1 MFARFA
7 AAAAVLPVLLSQ
19 STAVLA
25 QTADAFANWRYLY
38 ADSFENSA
46 GQSVTQNWW
55 LSPNQTRQNSQ
66 LRFTLLARRSPIS
79 DNGTAAALFGYV
91 ANCDNM
97 MYAIESVQYLD
108 VNDQTL
114 NSQTMQQAMQ
124 SADPDSQFYSV
135 LSGLCSG
142 AY

>member
-1 MFARFA
+1 MTMFAKFA
-7 AAAAVLPVLLSQ
+7 AATLPILLSLP
-19 STAVLA
+19 TAVLA
-25 QTADAFANWRYLY
+25 QTADPYADWRYLY
-38 ADSFENSA
+38 VDSFENSA
-46 GQSVTQNWW
+46 GQNITQEWW
-55 LSPNQTRQNSQ
+55 LSPAQTRQNSQ

-91 ANCDNM
+91 ANCDSM

-108 VNDQTL
+108 INDQTL

-124 SADPDSQFYSV
+124 SADPESQFYSV

>member
-1 MFARFA
+1 MFAKFA
-7 AAAAVLPVLLSQ
+7 AAAAVLPLMLS
-19 STAVLA
+19 SSPAVLA
-25 QTADAFANWRYLY
+25 QTADPFADWRYLY
-38 ADSFENSA
+38 TDSFENSA

-66 LRFTLLARRSPIS
+66 LQFTLLARRSPIG

-91 ANCDNM
+91 ANCDSM

-108 VNDQTL
+108 VNDRTL

>member
-1 MFARFA
+1 MLIKFA
-7 AAAAVLPVLLSQ
+7 AAAATLPIWLSL

-25 QTADAFANWRYLY
+25 QTADPFSDWRYLY
-38 ADSFENSA
+38 VDSFENSA
-46 GQSVTQNWW
+46 GQNITQQWW
-55 LSPNQTRQNSQ
+55 LSPTQTRQNSQ
-66 LRFTLLARRSPIS
+66 LQFTLLARRSPIS

-91 ANCDNM
+91 ANCDSM

-114 NSQTMQQAMQ
+114 NRQTMQQAMQ
-124 SADPDSQFYSV
+124 SADHDSQFYSV
-135 LSGLCSG
+135 LSSLCSG